1 MQAPALLAGEHDV
14 FLFNCGV
21 ESLDQWLKRRAAK
34 NQASGASRTYVVCE
48 GGRVIGYYSLSSY
61 AVRIG
66 LAPGTFRRNMPDPI
80 PVVLLGRLAVDQQF
94 QGRGIA
100 RAMVR
105 DAGQRV
111 AQAASAIGIRGLLVH
126 AVNTDAAA
134 FYELLGFEPS
144 PQDPMTLMITLSDLK
159 AALEIGD

>member
-21 ESLDQWLKRRAAK
+21 ESLDQWLKRRAAR

-48 GGRVIGYYSLSSY
+48 GKRVIGYYSLSSY
-61 AVRIG
+61 AVRISA
-66 LAPGTFRRNMPDPI
+66 APSAFRRNMPDPI
-80 PVVLLGRLAVDQQF
+80 PVVLLGRLAVDQEF
-94 QGRGIA
+94 QGRGLA

-111 AQAASAIGIRGLLVH
+111 AQAASTIGIRGLLVH

-144 PQDPMTLMITLSDLK
+144 PTDPMTLMITLSDLN
-159 AALEIGD
+159 AALETGD